1 MKFKISEKLK
11 ALKAK
16 YLDLTI
22 SLSDE
27 HKSPG
32 EIREIHNEL
41 YAIDYTLNE
50 IESLILELCN

>member
-1 MKFKISEKLK
+1 MKYKIQEKLK

-16 YLDLTI
+16 YIDLTCALQD
-22 SLSDE
+22 SSKTD
-27 HKSPG
+27 G

-41 YAIDYTLNE
+41 YAIDYTLTE